1 MQSMPQGAGSCVIS
15 SRQDLVALDTGRPS
29 RGAVL
34 PGGLV
39 SVFPPWGLEPSRQ
52 WTLIPTA
59 PAPPALQVM
68 ETAQLWNGGNG
79 GRNLDARS
87 IFFYIATVNTPA
99 MVLKMV
105 GAGSQYAL
113 AARDAQGN
121 YLDGSETYKLT
132 LPAGIPAK
140 DFWSVV
146 VYDPQTRS
154 MLQTEQ
160 PYPSKNSER
169 NPDIVTNADGST
181 DLYFGPKAPEGKQA
195 NWIAT
200 VPGKA
205 WFTILRLY
213 GPLQS
218 WFDQSWQPGDIEKIS

>member
-1 MQSMPQGAGSCVIS
+1 
-15 SRQDLVALDTGRPS
+15 
-29 RGAVL
+29 
-34 PGGLV
+34 
-39 SVFPPWGLEPSRQ
+39 
-52 WTLIPTA
+52 
-59 PAPPALQVM
+59 
-68 ETAQLWNGGNG
+68 
-79 GRNLDARS
+79 
-87 IFFYIATVNTPA
+87 

-105 GAGSQYAL
+105 GVGSQYAL
-113 AARDAQGN
+113 AARDADGN
-121 YLDGSETYKLT
+121 YLDGSETYRLH

-154 MLQTEQ
+154 MLQTDQ
-160 PYPSKNSER
+160 PYPSKNNER
-169 NPDIVTNADGST
+169 NPDIVTNPDGST
-181 DLYFGPKAPEGKQA
+181 DLYFGPKAPEGKEA

-218 WFDQSWQPGDIEKIS
+218 WFDQSWQPSDIEKIS